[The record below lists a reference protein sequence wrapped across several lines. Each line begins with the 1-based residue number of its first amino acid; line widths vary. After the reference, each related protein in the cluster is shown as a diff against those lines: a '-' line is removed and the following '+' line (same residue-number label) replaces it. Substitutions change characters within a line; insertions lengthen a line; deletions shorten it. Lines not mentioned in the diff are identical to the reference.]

1 MPQKKKN
8 PDYDPEKILNE
19 LMEIM
24 SELYVDNKNGGNRS
38 INRIANEFGISRIK
52 VRKLLITAGVYQSDT
67 CDWINQLYSKGKSIQ
82 EIQEITHMSY
92 SAVQSYLPYEK
103 TVYNMEEAST
113 NAERIKIYRERQQ
126 ARKRVIESFQE
137 EMDHVQR
144 EAILWD
150 AIVKFAGYPFFTMKK
165 LKFTYHVKKYE
176 IFVTRKEK
184 IITRSS
190 VNMAFQKAIDLER
203 NVAGPKK
210 LETFGASYLYAI
222 FQRIGVINNSDK

>member
-8 PDYDPEKILNE
+8 PDYDPGKILNE
-19 LMEIM
+19 LMETM
-24 SELYVDNKNGGNRS
+24 SELYVDNGNCGNGS
-38 INRIANEFGISRIK
+38 INRIANEFGISRVK
-52 VRKLLITAGVYQSDT
+52 VRKILITAGVYQSDT
-67 CDWINQLYSKGKSIQ
+67 CDWIKQLHSKGKTSQ

-92 SAVQSYLPYEK
+92 SAIHSYLPYEK
-103 TVYNMEEAST
+103 TVYNMEEASA

-137 EMDHVQR
+137 NMDSIQR
-144 EAILWD
+144 EDILWD

-165 LKFTYHVKKYE
+165 LKFTYHVSGYE

-184 IITRSS
+184 SITRSS

-203 NVAGPKK
+203 NVTGSKK
-210 LETFGASYLYAI
+210 LGTFGASYLYAI
-222 FQRIGVINNSDK
+222 FQRIGVINNK

>member
-19 LMEIM
+19 LMETM
-24 SELYVDNKNGGNRS
+24 SELYIGNRNCGNGS
-38 INRIANEFGISRIK
+38 INQISNEFGISRVK

-67 CDWINQLYSKGKSIQ
+67 CDWINQLHSKGKSIQ

-92 SAVQSYLPYEK
+92 PAVQSYLPHEK

-126 ARKRVIESFQE
+126 ARERVIESFQE
-137 EMDHVQR
+137 NMDSIQR
-144 EAILWD
+144 ETILWD

-165 LKFTYHVKKYE
+165 LKFTYHVKGHE

-184 IITRSS
+184 SITRSS
-190 VNMAFQKAIDLER
+190 VNIAFQKAIDLER
-203 NVAGPKK
+203 NVTGPKK

-222 FQRIGVINNSDK
+222 FQRIGVINNNNK